1 MVDLNTGGNGDD
13 LAGTV
18 HSALRDAIVGGRLSS
33 GAHINQETIAREL
46 GVSRTP
52 VREALRLLERDG
64 LVRLEPNRGAF
75 VAEFDDRD
83 LFEIYELRELLEPYA
98 AGIACAVA
106 TRADTSALRDLAERI
121 EATWQAE
128 PEASFLANRAFHERL
143 CAPCQNDLLMHLLGQ
158 VWSQQAALRIF
169 THYAAGGAAFA
180 ARTNSQHREI
190 IEAYASREA
199 ATVRELVRSH
209 IAEAHEATVKLVA
222 DIARPEE
229 VA

>member
-1 MVDLNTGGNGDD
+1 MSDLNTVGNGDD
-13 LAGTV
+13 LAWTV
-18 HSALRDAIVGGRLSS
+18 HLALRAAIVGGRLSS
-33 GAHINQETIAREL
+33 GEHINQETIAREL

-75 VAEFDDRD
+75 VAEFTDRD

-106 TRADTSALRDLAERI
+106 TRADASALRDLADRI
-121 EATWQAE
+121 EATWEDA
-128 PEASFLANRAFHERL
+128 PEASFLANREFHERL
-143 CAPCQNDLLMHLLGQ
+143 CAPCQNDLLMALLGQ

-169 THYAAGGAAFA
+169 THYAGGGAAFA
-180 ARTNSQHREI
+180 ARTHAQHRAI
-190 IEAYASREA
+190 VDAYASRDS

-209 IAEAHEATVKLVA
+209 IAEAHEATVKLIA
-222 DIARPEE
+222 DVARPEE

>member
-1 MVDLNTGGNGDD
+1 MSDLNAGGNGDD

-18 HSALRDAIVGGRLSS
+18 HSALRDAIVGGRLAS
-33 GAHINQETIAREL
+33 GEHINQETVAREL

-75 VAEFDDRD
+75 VAEFTDRD

-106 TRADTSALRDLAERI
+106 TRADTSMLRELAERI

-128 PEASFLANRAFHERL
+128 PEASFLHNRAFHERL
-143 CAPCQNDLLMHLLGQ
+143 CAPCQNDLLMALLGQ
-158 VWSQQAALRIF
+158 VWSQQSALRIF
-169 THYAAGGAAFA
+169 THYAAGGSAFA
-180 ARTNSQHREI
+180 AQTHAEHRAI
-190 IEAYASREA
+190 VDAYASRDT

-209 IAEAHEATVKLVA
+209 IAAAHEATVKLLA
-222 DIARPEE
+222 DVGRPEE